1 MKKIALLILLSAFTC
16 AFTIGCG
23 GDEPDTTPKSSS
35 SGSQSG
41 GGTTPP
47 PSPDDPYIN
56 ESSIECDVPNM
67 IITFQG
73 TPNKGFIE
81 VLFRQLTNG
90 DAERRMN
97 VSRDNTKQLYY
108 VKLTKLTGGSEF
120 AFHVLA
126 YNQYNQEV
134 FRSAERR
141 FTLPK
146 EGSPAAPTL
155 AGIQVFSPT
164 SHVATD
170 GYATGGCLTKA
181 MEYSTD
187 EGESWTP
194 VAEAGAIRNLP
205 PGKVLVRLTET
216 ATSEAS
222 LPAFFII
229 PKYKSNTDLDG
240 DGGTSPGL
248 RSPRRE
254 AQK

>member
-16 AFTIGCG
+16 AFTFGCG

-41 GGTTPP
+41 GGTTPT

-90 DAERRMN
+90 NAERRMN

-108 VKLTKLTGGSEF
+108 VKLTKLTGGSEY

-141 FTLPK
+141 FTLYTDGLVTGACYLPHRR
-146 EGSPAAPTL
+146 TL
-155 AGIQVFSPT
+155 ALIGYSLTVSPFVYIIDSFDGTRFDQGRHRRVALANPLGNQMEGI
-164 SHVATD
+164 ATLD
-170 GYATGGCLTKA
+170 GIHFFLT
-181 MEYSTD
+181 
-187 EGESWTP
+187 
-194 VAEAGAIRNLP
+194 R
-205 PGKVLVRLTET
+205 ET
-216 ATSEAS
+216 LSLRIHTRRAS
-222 LPAFFII
+222 LF
-229 PKYKSNTDLDG
+229 SLDLSGMPDE
-240 DGGTSPGL
+240 PNV
-248 RSPRRE
+248 R
-254 AQK
+254 